1 MSLLTAHLISG
12 LVLLAL
18 GVPLLIGSKTA
29 AASLKAMPRSPVAT
43 AVFFGAASIWFL
55 YLIWHLSPAD
65 FGEYRTPLFIG
76 FALIAVLS
84 VKYAADFLA
93 VRGLCGLM
101 ILAAVPL
108 LGSAYMKFDQPQR
121 LLMVT
126 LVYIGIA
133 LALWFAVQPYRVR
146 DFFEWLFRAGRRSRT
161 LGAVLAGCGLALLA
175 IGFTF

>member
-43 AVFFGAASIWFL
+43 ALFFGTAAVWFL
-55 YLIWHLSPAD
+55 YLVWHLSPAD
-65 FGEYRTPLFIG
+65 FGEYRIPLFIG

-84 VKYAADFLA
+84 LKYAADFLA
-93 VRGLCGLM
+93 VRGLCALM

-108 LGSAYMKFDQPQR
+108 LGSAYMKYDQPQR

-126 LVYIGIA
+126 VIYIGIA
-133 LALWFAVQPYRVR
+133 LALWLAVQPYRVR
-146 DFFEWLFRAGRRSRT
+146 DFLEWLFRTAGRSRLFGT
-161 LGAVLAGCGLALLA
+161 VLAGCGLALVA